1 MNINALK
8 KWREEHPEGVPSGP
22 PRTPWQKWQDQ
33 DTRKTAINAM
43 CWHCMGGSE
52 SETVGIRGAIASC
65 TASPANPGT
74 PCPLW
79 HWRPYK

>member
-1 MNINALK
+1 MNTDALK
-8 KWREEHPEGVPSGP
+8 RWREEHPEGAPSGP
-22 PRTPWQKWQDQ
+22 PRNPWQKWQDH

-52 SETVGIRGAIASC
+52 VENVGIRGAISSC
-65 TASPANPGT
+65 TAGPDNSGT
-74 PCPLW
+74 TCPLW